1 MLRRVGIFS
10 DFIQINGDFFFCTL
24 NTDPL
29 CLPQGPPCPEPSPRG
44 PISHHAHRRGRKDL
58 PGQLTSS
65 ALLPRELQ
73 QALLILSRSAA
84 ALPTA
89 ATLPYLRD
97 GDGTISG
104 RREQQRQPGDV
115 KEEEEEDRG
124 VCGLA
129 GFGTRHCPRLQRV
142 RR

>member
-1 MLRRVGIFS
+1 MLQRVGIFI
-10 DFIQINGDFFFCTL
+10 DFIQINVDFFFCAL

-44 PISHHAHRRGRKDL
+44 PISHHAHRRGREDL

-73 QALLILSRSAA
+73 QALLILSHSAA
-84 ALPTA
+84 PLPAT
-89 ATLPYLRD
+89 ATLPFFRD

-104 RREQQRQPGDV
+104 RRKQQQPGDV
-115 KEEEEEDRG
+115 EEEEDEDRG
-124 VCGLA
+124 VC
-129 GFGTRHCPRLQRV
+129 
-142 RR
+142 